1 MDYHSL
7 INDMPYRECK
17 KCNDISFCHNLDTE
31 TLTGKITIPS
41 DCPKRDLRQKEIDLK
56 DLKKASY
63 V

>member
-1 MDYHSL
+1 
-7 INDMPYRECK
+7 MPYRECK
-17 KCNDISFCHNLDTE
+17 NCNDISFCHNLDTE

-56 DLKKASY
+56 DLKKESY